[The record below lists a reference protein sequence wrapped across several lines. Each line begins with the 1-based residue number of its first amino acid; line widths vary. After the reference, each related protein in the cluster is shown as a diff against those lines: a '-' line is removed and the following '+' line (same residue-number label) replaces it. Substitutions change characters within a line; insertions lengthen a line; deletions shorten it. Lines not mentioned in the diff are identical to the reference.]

1 MSDVVMDGPAELK
14 DMLLHGWQVC
24 GFTGDMELTGSMN
37 DLHGQTNGHSI
48 LLQKH
53 ENMAI
58 AAARFDRATGATT
71 LTVSYLT
78 GKP

>member
-1 MSDVVMDGPAELK
+1 
-14 DMLLHGWQVC
+14 MLLHGWQVC
-24 GFTGDMELTGSMN
+24 GFTGDMELTGSAN
-37 DLHGQTNGHSI
+37 EIYGQTNGHSI

-58 AAARFDRATGATT
+58 AATRYDRASGETK
-71 LTVSYLT
+71 LTVTYLT